1 VKNLHT
7 MTTAQLCDWH
17 AERAGWFAPK
27 TNPDAPANVEWTK
40 RDRLGRLLYG
50 GWSRGQATH
59 PFPPTL
65 DDAASA
71 MPEGVR
77 ACLVE
82 TGCASGIWL
91 EWRAVKKEKW
101 GYRVLAKCPDTN
113 DETRDRYLLAA
124 LAAKQEAGE

>member
-1 VKNLHT
+1 
-7 MTTAQLCDWH
+7 
-17 AERAGWFAPK
+17 
-27 TNPDAPANVEWTK
+27 
-40 RDRLGRLLYG
+40 
-50 GWSRGQATH
+50 
-59 PFPPTL
+59 
-65 DDAASA
+65 